1 MKNIKYLFPIL
12 IFGSVLQGQ
21 ELSIESFMSDTLCIP
36 SDGIVHQNEFPV
48 TLCRVRNFNVAK
60 DNSLD
65 LTFDVTNCL
74 TYEKQHVVF
83 SHSSNAERIY
93 VLGNRREL
101 LIWGMN
107 DNIFRVTRYSGKSP
121 VELEFLRPDA
131 KPEFEFNVVDNL
143 SGQQAASKL
152 KFSFDTQKK
161 MSFYNM
167 QCKGRCHQGP
177 IIFIGGYVS
186 ICGNV
191 YIDKHEPDEKVFV
204 RVYEQSNPNF
214 NIQEGT
220 FPITPETAFNLNF
233 IANKEGSH
241 KLVVEA
247 RRQNGEICKYIVPL
261 IVCDIFEGKTSRPH
275 NSREKEPFSV
285 EILPVDFMMIPKSK
299 SECQWFLRDKKLF
312 LCLVKNYAF
321 SNNRE
326 IDLNDKTN
334 FLISYKNETP
344 RVFSEDSTPIKVK
357 IWEPDNYFFSY
368 VMYNA
373 SEKDVENNP
382 KIHAH
387 IHMKDNLSG
396 VASESDLSFR
406 VSPESAAPHFTFPC
420 ILESCTSENIM
431 SLQFFS
437 YPAFMA
443 GIPLQMGGLI
453 ERDYEGLEK
462 LEVSL
467 SVKDRPDISPVFI
480 DLFSEKNAIDE
491 ERFVDKRA
499 FKFGFIFSEPGKHIF
514 VLKGYN
520 KQTKETFSYEIPVY
534 FYSLEEVMGLLK
546 K

>member
-1 MKNIKYLFPIL
+1 
-12 IFGSVLQGQ
+12 
-21 ELSIESFMSDTLCIP
+21 MSDTLCIP

-74 TYEKQHVVF
+74 TYEKKHF
-83 SHSSNAERIY
+83 IFPRSSNAESIY

-191 YIDKHEPDEKVFV
+191 YIDIHEPDEKIFV

-285 EILPVDFMMIPKSK
+285 EILPADHLMCLKSK
-299 SECQWFLRDKKLF
+299 LQWNPEENKRFIY
-312 LCLVKNYAF
+312 LVKNY
-321 SNNRE
+321 SVNSNRE
-326 IDLNDKTN
+326 IDISNTLN
-334 FLISYKNETP
+334 L
-344 RVFSEDSTPIKVK
+344 FSKKSNGKFQFAQKE
-357 IWEPDNYFFSY
+357 F
-368 VMYNA
+368 
-373 SEKDVENNP
+373 
-382 KIHAH
+382 
-387 IHMKDNLSG
+387 
-396 VASESDLSFR
+396 ESD
-406 VSPESAAPHFTFPC
+406 
-420 ILESCTSENIM
+420 I
-431 SLQFFS
+431 
-437 YPAFMA
+437 
-443 GIPLQMGGLI
+443 
-453 ERDYEGLEK
+453 
-462 LEVSL
+462 
-467 SVKDRPDISPVFI
+467 
-480 DLFSEKNAIDE
+480 
-491 ERFVDKRA
+491 
-499 FKFGFIFSEPGKHIF
+499 
-514 VLKGYN
+514 
-520 KQTKETFSYEIPVY
+520 
-534 FYSLEEVMGLLK
+534 
-546 K
+546 